1 MWHDLKPTL
10 ATDEVW
16 ILPTKT
22 NHTPCW
28 RAATRLLSRPV
39 ASSLLFGVQ
48 VHAALVSG
56 VSLAALL
63 EEPAPVAAQT
73 KLLEEPAPVAARA
86 KRGWRYTAERWA
98 LAEGIGSGC

>member
-1 MWHDLKPTL
+1 MDPAIKNESYALL
-10 ATDEVW
+10 AHS
-16 ILPTKT
+16 
-22 NHTPCW
+22 HT
-28 RAATRLLSRPV
+28 AVKHV
-39 ASSLLFGVQ
+39 ASALLFGVQ